1 MASSSRKPDF
11 ENPRKALFRSPT
23 AVEGNQHDQPDSWKL
38 LNRIQI
44 EHAFEACMKNA
55 QKELHQ
61 QRLEDLKKRLDYLAE
76 TDWKYTP
83 AQKLI
88 GLE

>member
-1 MASSSRKPDF
+1 MASTSRKTEF

-23 AVEGNQHDQPDSWKL
+23 ALEGSQQDQPDWPL
-38 LNRIQI
+38 LSRLQV
-44 EHAFEACMKNA
+44 EHDTEVCMRNV
-55 QKELHQ
+55 QKELHL
-61 QRLEDLKKRLDYLAE
+61 QRLEDLKKKVDYLAQ